1 MNSLFTDSMIQTR
14 KYSFPRMNNVR
25 RGSME
30 QLGRLTEY
38 ITERQLYL
46 PNNHL
51 VIRLLKS
58 LNVSMKTDV
67 YDYVNKVR
75 DNIRTIT
82 HTLDF
87 TSPTN
92 AGKVHKPGTFL
103 NPNIGEIIISNTET
117 FDVDFAVKNWRKL
130 TPLKFLDHP
139 CSDISYGLPD
149 GKYTLDHEEGLAVI
163 SINVP
168 MLALQYRCWLSECM
182 RSGAEQV
189 PPLTA
194 FVMTYPIMNMAKS
207 HADIAIFNRLY
218 NEIHQYKNTGFTRRN
233 PIALIDYT
241 STIDLVVNEYKTI
254 LLRTPLDFQVI
265 IDNIP
270 TLYHDNF
277 HNAIRLPKLAPTRQI
292 RWAIIASRL
301 KMFHFLC
308 VIDSHHKHYTN
319 RDSLNEM
326 REIIMDMEND
336 KEFAK
341 AMGTIEL
348 DRINQ
353 IKNLVY

>member
-1 MNSLFTDSMIQTR
+1 MNSLFTDSMVQSK
-14 KYSFPRMNNVR
+14 KYNFPRMNNIR

-30 QLGRLTEY
+30 QIGRLTEY
-38 ITERQLYL
+38 ITDRQLYL
-46 PNNHL
+46 PNSHL

-58 LNVSMKTDV
+58 LNVSMNTDV

-92 AGKVHKPGTFL
+92 YGKVHKPGTFI

-130 TPLKFLDHP
+130 SPLKFLDHP

-149 GKYTLDHEEGLAVI
+149 GKYTLDHEEGIVVI

-168 MLALQYRCWLSECM
+168 MLALQYRCWLSEQLKIQK
-182 RSGAEQV
+182 EQI
-189 PPLTA
+189 PALA
-194 FVMTYPIMNMAKS
+194 SFVMTYPIMNMAKS
-207 HADIAIFNRLY
+207 HADIALFNRLY
-218 NEIHQYKNTGFTRRN
+218 NDVVQYKNTGFTRRN

-241 STIDLVVNEYKTI
+241 NNIDLVVNEYKTI

-270 TLYHDNF
+270 TIYYDNF

-301 KMFHFLC
+301 KIFHFLC
-308 VIDSHHKHYTN
+308 EIDSNHKHYAN

-326 REIIMDMEND
+326 REIIADMEND

-341 AMGTIEL
+341 ILGTVEIE
-348 DRINQ
+348 RINR
-353 IKNLVY
+353 IKDLVY